1 MNDAN
6 PIGKT
11 TFKDRILIERLFIAN
26 RGEIACRI
34 IKAAHNN
41 RITSIACY
49 SRADENSEHV
59 ALADEA
65 VEIGPAR
72 ASESYLNIDRVV
84 NAALQMEADALHP
97 GYGFLSENSDLALRC
112 EQAGIEF
119 VGPHSETIRAMA
131 SKSAAADVAMS
142 ADVPV
147 LPGYRGENQDLDSIL
162 EASTA
167 IGYPVLLKS
176 ALGGGGRGMRIVSD
190 HQQFKEAFIAAQSE
204 SREAFGN
211 EQIIVEKFLP
221 SARHIEVQII
231 GDKHGNLFHLFT
243 RDCSAQRRY
252 QKIVE
257 EAPAPNIPHETREQI
272 QNAAVRLG
280 KALSY
285 YSTGTVE
292 FLYDGTNYYFME
304 MNTRLQVEHPV
315 TEMITSVDLVDLQ
328 FQVANGE
335 SLDKS
340 NLPSNHHGHAIEVR
354 IYAENPSKGFM
365 PSPGKLDFLDFP
377 KPTKRFRVDSGVK
390 QGDYVQEYYDP
401 MIAKFITFE
410 PTRDKAIQSMESA
423 LGNTLILGVDSNIR
437 FLSNLLN
444 HDSFRNDN
452 IDINFVEFHSDE
464 LAQNEDLNEILVLS
478 TLHFHFEKNSAIQT
492 STNQFSPWNLTYGW
506 RSSSYAE
513 AAYLWGD
520 DEQVIQTVIREVLD
534 DVKVQIEQKT
544 FDCKVLEINNTGIK
558 AEINGKL
565 LEAHVYCDGK
575 IAKIFCRCSYY
586 ELRLLKLDVFAK
598 TTTQISG
605 SLSAPLPGR
614 VSRVLVKTGDR
625 VTAGECLIVI
635 DAMKMEH
642 QLNSPVDGIVSAIN
656 YQADDQV
663 EEGATC
669 VVVEPDQED
678 GAQIETSES

>member
-1 MNDAN
+1 M
-6 PIGKT
+6 
-11 TFKDRILIERLFIAN
+11 IERLFIAN

-34 IKAAHNN
+34 IKAAYLQ
-41 RITSIACY
+41 RITPIACY
-49 SRADENSEHV
+49 STADRNSEHV

-84 NAALQMEADALHP
+84 NAALQMKADALHP
-97 GYGFLSENSDLALRC
+97 GYGFLSENSELALRC

-119 VGPHSETIRAMA
+119 VGPHSDTIRAMA
-131 SKSAAADVAMS
+131 SKSAAADVAKR

-147 LPGYRGENQDLDSIL
+147 LPGYRGEDQNIDSML

-176 ALGGGGRGMRIVSD
+176 ALGGGGRGMRIVSS

-211 EQIIVEKFLP
+211 EQIIIEKFLP
-221 SARHIEVQII
+221 SARHIEVQIM
-231 GDKHGNLFHLFT
+231 GDQHGNLFHLFT

-257 EAPAPNIPHETREQI
+257 EAPAPNIPHETRKQI

-280 KALSY
+280 KTLNY
-285 YSTGTVE
+285 YSAGTVE
-292 FLYDGTNYYFME
+292 FLYDGTNFYFME

-315 TEMITSVDLVDLQ
+315 TEMITSVDLVKLQ
-328 FQVANGE
+328 LQVANGE

-340 NLPSNHHGHAIEVR
+340 NFPSNPEGHAIEVR

-365 PSPGKLDFLDFP
+365 PSPGKLDILHFP
-377 KPTKRFRVDSGVK
+377 NPTRRFRVDSGVR
-390 QGDYVQEYYDP
+390 QGNYVQEYYDP
-401 MIAKFITFE
+401 MIAKLITHE
-410 PTRDKAIQSMESA
+410 ATREKAIQSMASA
-423 LGNTLILGVDSNIR
+423 LENTVIMGVDSNIR

-444 HDSFRNDN
+444 HESFRNDN
-452 IDINFVEFHSDE
+452 IDINFVEFQMDE
-464 LAQNEDLNEILVLS
+464 LAKSEELKNILVIS
-478 TLHFHFEKNSAIQT
+478 TLHFYFEIDTAFRT
-492 STNQFSPWNLTYGW
+492 STDPFSPWNLNNGW

-513 AAYLWGD
+513 AVYLWSY
-520 DEQVIQTVIREVLD
+520 DEQVLQTVVRKELD
-534 DVKVQIEQKT
+534 DVKVQIEQET
-544 FDCKVLEINNTGIK
+544 FDCNLLEININSIK

-565 LEAHVYCDGK
+565 LEAYVYWDGK
-575 IAKIFCRCSYY
+575 TGKIFCRSSYY

-598 TTTQISG
+598 TTAQNSG

-614 VSRVLVKTGDR
+614 VSRILVQTGDR
-625 VTAGECLIVI
+625 VSAGECLIVI

-642 QLNSPVDGIVSAIN
+642 QLISPVDGIVSAIN
-656 YQADDQV
+656 YQTDDQV

-678 GAQIETSES
+678 GAQNQASES

>member
-1 MNDAN
+1 M
-6 PIGKT
+6 
-11 TFKDRILIERLFIAN
+11 IERLFIAN

-34 IKAAHNN
+34 IKAAHIN

-49 SRADENSEHV
+49 STADEKSEHV

-72 ASESYLNIDRVV
+72 ASESYLNIDRIV
-84 NAALQMEADALHP
+84 NAAVQMEADALHP
-97 GYGFLSENSDLALRC
+97 GYGFLSENSELALCC

-119 VGPHSETIRAMA
+119 VGPHSETIGAMA
-131 SKSAAADVAMS
+131 SKSTAADIATR

-147 LPGYRGENQDLDSIL
+147 LPGYRGEEQDLDSMI
-162 EASTA
+162 EVSTT

-176 ALGGGGRGMRIVSD
+176 ALGGGGRGMRIVSN
-190 HQQFKEAFIAAQSE
+190 QEQFKEAFIAAQSE

-211 EQIIVEKFLP
+211 EQIIIEKFLP
-221 SARHIEVQII
+221 SARHIEVQIV

-280 KALSY
+280 KSLSY

-292 FLYDGTNYYFME
+292 FLYDGTNFYFME

-328 FQVANGE
+328 LQVANGE
-335 SLDKS
+335 ALDKS
-340 NLPSNHHGHAIEVR
+340 KFLSNPEGHAIEVR

-365 PSPGKLDFLDFP
+365 PSPGKLDLLDFP
-377 KPTKRFRVDSGVK
+377 DPTRRFRVDSGVR
-390 QGDYVQEYYDP
+390 QGDHVQEYYDP
-401 MIAKFITFE
+401 MLAKFITHE
-410 PTRDKAIQSMESA
+410 PTRDKAIQSMGSA
-423 LGNTLILGVDSNIR
+423 LRNTLILGVDSNIR

-444 HDSFRNDN
+444 HDSFRSDN
-452 IDINFVEFHSDE
+452 IDINFVEFHMDG
-464 LAQNEDLNEILVLS
+464 LAEGEDLNNILALS
-478 TLHFHFEKNSAIQT
+478 TLYFYFEKNYAIQT
-492 STNQFSPWNLTYGW
+492 SIDPFSPWNLTDGW

-513 AAYLWGD
+513 AAYLWCY
-520 DEQVIQTVIREVLD
+520 DEQVIQTVVNKVLN
-534 DVKVQIEQKT
+534 DVKVQIEQET
-544 FDCKVLEINNTGIK
+544 FDCKALEINKTGIK

-575 IAKIFCRCSYY
+575 ITKIFCRCSYY
-586 ELRLLKLDVFAK
+586 ELRLLNLDVFAK
-598 TTTQISG
+598 TTAQISG

-614 VSRVLVKTGDR
+614 VSRVLVNTGDR
-625 VTAGECLIVI
+625 VSAGECLIVI

-642 QLNSPVDGIVSAIN
+642 QLNSPVDGVVSAIN

-669 VVVEPDQED
+669 VVVEPDLED
-678 GAQIETSES
+678 DVQIETSES